1 MNFMKLN
8 KTAGFTLKEIM
19 IVSAIIGALA
29 SIAVPAFVR
38 ARTGSAK
45 NDCVLNLTI
54 LNGAQQIYS
63 RENHKLN
70 ADPVTMDDLKLYIS
84 VSAAGS
90 RLSCPAGGT
99 YTVNFIS
106 NSPSCSIPAHNA
118 GANLS
123 SPTQGL

>member
-1 MNFMKLN
+1 MAILGDPRDALQGSPRLHRTAKSGHDVVRRLEDKMNFMKLN

-70 ADPVTMDDLKLYIS
+70 ADPVTMDDLKLYI
-84 VSAAGS
+84 
-90 RLSCPAGGT
+90 
-99 YTVNFIS
+99 
-106 NSPSCSIPAHNA
+106 
-118 GANLS
+118 
-123 SPTQGL
+123 